1 MVENW
6 PQLPDDFELGMP
18 TGIGIDTDGDLYV
31 FHRAG
36 REWKSM
42 PIPDYPPILKNT
54 ISKIDQNTGEVL
66 DSWGDSLFIMPHG
79 LTVDHQDNIWVTDC
93 GLHQIFKFSPEGNL
107 LMTLG
112 VAKVPG
118 DDSLHFNLPTDVA
131 VASDGTFYVSDG
143 YGNSRVIKFS
153 AEGSYLF
160 HWGSKGNEAGQFE
173 IPHGI
178 DLDKEGNVY
187 VADRENNRVQ
197 IFSARGEFIKE
208 WQNTGTDQLYSVTVD
223 EKREHL
229 FGVDYLVV
237 NDTIVKGSDIF
248 RFDLETNLQI
258 QLGRTGSYD
267 GPITRYHC

>member
-1 MVENW
+1 
-6 PQLPDDFELGMP
+6 
-18 TGIGIDTDGDLYV
+18 
-31 FHRAG
+31 
-36 REWKSM
+36 M

-267 GPITRYHC
+267 GPITRYHDIAVDAEGNIYLGDILGNQIQKFELISD